1 MEIKKIKELA
11 KVLKEYDLSVIDIT
25 DGENKIRLEKSCE
38 AENNSC
44 CEKSAGNQIMPTVC
58 NDIETPSE
66 VDFNDIKEI
75 KSPMVGVFY
84 QAPSP
89 ESKPFVKIGDRIKKG
104 DTLCIIEA
112 MKLMNEITA
121 ELDGEIIDIC
131 AENGEI
137 VEYSQTL
144 FKIF

>member
-11 KVLKEYDLSVIDIT
+11 KVLKEYGLSVIDIS
-25 DGENKIRLEKSCE
+25 DGDNKIRLEK
-38 AENNSC
+38 NYDNQNC
-44 CEKSAGNQIMPTVC
+44 CEKSAESRIMPTVC
-58 NDIETPSE
+58 SNADTPNE

-84 QAPSP
+84 KAPSP
-89 ESKPFVKIGDRIKKG
+89 DSQPFVNIGDRIKKG

-121 ELDGEIIDIC
+121 EVDGEIIDIC

-137 VEYSQTL
+137 VEFGQTL